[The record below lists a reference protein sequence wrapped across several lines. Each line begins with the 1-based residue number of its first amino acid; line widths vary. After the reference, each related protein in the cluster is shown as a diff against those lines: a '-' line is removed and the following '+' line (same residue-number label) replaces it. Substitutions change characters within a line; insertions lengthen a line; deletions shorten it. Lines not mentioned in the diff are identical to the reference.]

1 MFIGRSKELA
11 ELDRL
16 YHSDNFEL
24 VVMYGRR
31 RVGKTALINSFIRRA
46 VKPSPSGG
54 GYKVPRALRESK
66 IKNHENP
73 LRLQV

>member
-31 RVGKTALINSFIRRA
+31 RVWKTALINSFIEGRNA
-46 VKPSPSGG
+46 IYFIS
-54 GYKVPRALRESK
+54 
-66 IKNHENP
+66 
-73 LRLQV
+73 

>member
-1 MFIGRSKELA
+1 MTKSFADFHIVTFDKFLEVL
-11 ELDRL
+11 
-16 YHSDNFEL
+16 L
-24 VVMYGRR
+24 V
-31 RVGKTALINSFIRRA
+31 LIEGSLEWFDIIEGMRHVLIRRA

-54 GYKVPRALRESK
+54 GYKAPRALRESK